1 VEPNIALGSN
11 KIASTYRIDQPNAQ
25 VGWVDTIFGSIILRQ
40 NERTKKV
47 AAWRAMLKNSCI
59 CTLAQSEDL

>member
-1 VEPNIALGSN
+1 MEPNIALRSN
-11 KIASTYRIDQPNAQ
+11 KIASAYRIDQPNAQ
-25 VGWVDTIFGSIILRQ
+25 VGWEDTIFGSIILRQ

-47 AAWRAMLKNSCI
+47 AALAVNAEKFMH